1 MALSDRERKLLEEL
15 EKSLGGEGFAE
26 DESNAPLSSKDQGPR
41 RTLAGMLIAVAGFA
55 ILVGAVI
62 SMIPLLGLAGFL
74 AMGLGFVVASS
85 RRKSL

>member
-15 EKSLGGEGFAE
+15 EKSLGGEGFVAE
-26 DESNAPLSSKDQGPR
+26 ESNAPLSSMDQGPK

-85 RRKSL
+85 RRKL